1 MQKDKP
7 PRTLDSNTFYG
18 FQMDKDQ
25 QHFVNLCWDETYR
38 IVFCNARAGTGKTQL
53 ATGVA
58 NLLYQYRDYDG
69 IIYIVSPYGED
80 KQGFLPGDITKKSE
94 IYYEPFY
101 QALIKCGI
109 SPLVVIDNESQVS
122 EKKKNSNYYIKC
134 FTHTYLRGTNLD
146 NKVVIVDEA
155 QNFQTGD
162 LKKTLTRLSDSC
174 KTIVIGHEGQIDLTK
189 KNTSGF
195 MKFLNHFEGQP
206 YSRSCTLT
214 KNYRGI
220 VSTWADELRE
230 V

>member
-94 IYYEPFY
+94 IYY
-101 QALIKCGI
+101 
-109 SPLVVIDNESQVS
+109 D
-122 EKKKNSNYYIKC
+122 
-134 FTHTYLRGTNLD
+134 
-146 NKVVIVDEA
+146 
-155 QNFQTGD
+155 
-162 LKKTLTRLSDSC
+162 
-174 KTIVIGHEGQIDLTK
+174 
-189 KNTSGF
+189 
-195 MKFLNHFEGQP
+195 
-206 YSRSCTLT
+206 
-214 KNYRGI
+214 
-220 VSTWADELRE
+220 
-230 V
+230 